1 MYALVDCNNFYVS
14 CERVF
19 APRLEGRPVVVLSN
33 NDGCLISRSD
43 EAKALGFAMGEPY
56 HLARPRLAQHGVR
69 VFSSNYGL
77 YGDMSRRVVQVLG
90 GFAAGVEVYS
100 IDEAFLDFSGLHLL
114 APDLRAYG
122 AEVRTRVRQHTG
134 IPTCVGIAPT
144 KTLAKLA
151 NRLARKHGTDGVLL
165 LDTPARWQAA
175 LAEAS
180 VESIWG
186 VGRRYAR
193 KLLELNIGTGA
204 ALAALPEAWL
214 RRHLGGVVG
223 QRLWR
228 ELHGQ
233 PCLDWNPAEWDDD
246 GEARPAPGAAR
257 HSVTCTRSFGRPQHE
272 PAALAEALA
281 TFAAKAAEKLRR
293 HGLAAHLVTVILGT
307 DRHAPDAGP
316 STHTA
321 VLSLPTATLDTSR
334 LTQAALQGLARLR
347 RPGVA
352 YHRAGVLLSGLERPG
367 SAQLDLFG
375 PGRRPRR
382 AAPPAANG
390 HPRPPEQPVWA
401 AAGAA
406 GVGWGGR
413 RRQRARLGRP
423 GGAPLA
429 AVHHQ
434 LGRFVAIKLRRALVK
449 FGKSVYFAHCNTVT
463 HQSHDV

>member
-56 HLARPRLAQHGVR
+56 HLARPRLAQHSVQ

-77 YGDMSRRVVQVLG
+77 YGDMSRRVVQVLS
-90 GFAAGVEVYS
+90 GFAADVEVYS
-100 IDEAFLDFSGLHLL
+100 IDEAFLDFSGLRLL
-114 APDLRAYG
+114 APDLLAHG
-122 AEVRTRVRQHTG
+122 AQVKARVLAHTG

-151 NRLARKHGTDGVLL
+151 NRLARRHGTNGVLL

-193 KLLELNIGTGA
+193 KLLDMNVTTGA

-246 GEARPAPGAAR
+246 GELRAPTGAAR

-272 PAALAEALA
+272 PAALAEAVA

-293 HGLAAHLVTVILGT
+293 HGLGAHLVTVILGT
-307 DRHAPDAGP
+307 DKYAPAGGP

-321 VLSLPTATLDTSR
+321 CVSLPAATSDTSQ
-334 LTQAALQGLARLR
+334 LTRASLQGLARLR
-347 RPGVA
+347 QPGTT

-367 SAQLDLFG
+367 SAQLGLFE
-375 PGRRPRR
+375 PAATLVPPQRAQLMATLDQLNGRFGRAVVRLAAMGGGTGSRPPAWAGR
-382 AAPPAANG
+382 AA
-390 HPRPPEQPVWA
+390 HRS
-401 AAGAA
+401 
-406 GVGWGGR
+406 
-413 RRQRARLGRP
+413 
-423 GGAPLA
+423 PLYTTSWEGLW
-429 AVHHQ
+429 Q
-434 LGRFVAIKLRRALVK
+434 LG
-449 FGKSVYFAHCNTVT
+449 
-463 HQSHDV
+463 